1 MSTAAS
7 TTAPTSTPSTS
18 LPAAASPSAEH
29 LRKILAESKLV
40 VCVGSGGVGKTT
52 TAAALAIA
60 AARSGKKAAV
70 LTIDPARRLAQA
82 LGVEKMGNTPSPL
95 LAELCAPGSVDAMM
109 LEAGAAL
116 DEFVERLVPDP
127 ARRERLFHNRLYQ
140 VIARH
145 LGGTHEYMAVERL
158 HALVEES
165 GYDIVVLDTPPTVN
179 ALDFL
184 DAPNR
189 LAGFFSERITR
200 FFVSQSDERK
210 KGLIERLRD
219 RAGDLALQVLGK
231 ALGEGFVEELTDF
244 ATAFQGLFV
253 AIHDRAVAA
262 EKILRSSSTS
272 FLIVSAAD
280 PVRTA
285 EAEAFLQSLDR
296 LGIHPRA
303 VVANRV
309 HLPPSSL
316 AASGELDVEVDA
328 GAVME
333 ALGAAGL
340 TSEADAAFE
349 ALATGQRQLKAV
361 RQRDRRGLA
370 HLERLVGKA
379 RVVVVSELDE
389 EVRDRAA
396 VEHFLGVLGLAR
408 S

>member
-1 MSTAAS
+1 MSVTIPPTAV
-7 TTAPTSTPSTS
+7 TPS
-18 LPAAASPSAEH
+18 PGAEH
-29 LRKILAESKLV
+29 LKKILAESRLV

-60 AARSGKKAAV
+60 AARTGKKAAV

-82 LGVEKMGNTPSPL
+82 LGIEKMGNTPSPL
-95 LAELCAPGSVDAMM
+95 LADLCAPGSVDAMM

-127 ARRERLFHNRLYQ
+127 ARRERLFQNRLYQ

-165 GYDIVVLDTPPTVN
+165 GYDIVILDTPPTVN

-189 LAGFFSERITR
+189 LAGFFSEKITR
-200 FFVSQSDERK
+200 FFVAQGEDKK
-210 KGLIERLRD
+210 KGFIEKLRD

-262 EKILRSSSTS
+262 DKILRAQSTS

-285 EAEAFLQSLDR
+285 EAEAFLQTLDR

-303 VVANRV
+303 VIANRV
-309 HLPPSSL
+309 HLHRSAAGQL
-316 AASGELDVEVDA
+316 ADGDVEVDA

-333 ALGAAGL
+333 ALGQAGL
-340 TSEADAAFE
+340 SAEAQAAFE
-349 ALATGQRQLKAV
+349 AISAGQRQLKAV
-361 RQRDRRGLA
+361 RQRDRRGLT
-370 HLERLVGKA
+370 HLERLIGKT

-389 EVRDRAA
+389 EIKDRAA

-408 S
+408 G

>member
-1 MSTAAS
+1 
-7 TTAPTSTPSTS
+7 
-18 LPAAASPSAEH
+18 
-29 LRKILAESKLV
+29 
-40 VCVGSGGVGKTT
+40 
-52 TAAALAIA
+52 
-60 AARSGKKAAV
+60 
-70 LTIDPARRLAQA
+70 
-82 LGVEKMGNTPSPL
+82 
-95 LAELCAPGSVDAMM
+95 MM

-127 ARRERLFHNRLYQ
+127 ARRERLFQNRLYQ

-165 GYDIVVLDTPPTVN
+165 GYDIVILDTPPTVN

-189 LAGFFSERITR
+189 LAGFFSEKITR
-200 FFVSQSDERK
+200 FFVAQGEDKK
-210 KGLIERLRD
+210 KGFIEKLRD

-262 EKILRSSSTS
+262 EKILRASSTS

-285 EAEAFLQSLDR
+285 EAEAFLQTLDR

-303 VVANRV
+303 VIANRV
-309 HLPPSSL
+309 HLHRSPAGQL
-316 AASGELDVEVDA
+316 ADGDVEVDA

-333 ALGAAGL
+333 ALGQAGL
-340 TSEADAAFE
+340 SVEAHAAFE
-349 ALATGQRQLKAV
+349 AISAGQRQLKAV
-361 RQRDRRGLA
+361 RQRDRRGLT
-370 HLERLVGKA
+370 HLERLIGKS
-379 RVVVVSELDE
+379 RVVVVSELDD
-389 EVRDRAA
+389 EVKDRAA

-408 S
+408 G

>member
-1 MSTAAS
+1 
-7 TTAPTSTPSTS
+7 
-18 LPAAASPSAEH
+18 
-29 LRKILAESKLV
+29 
-40 VCVGSGGVGKTT
+40 
-52 TAAALAIA
+52 
-60 AARSGKKAAV
+60 
-70 LTIDPARRLAQA
+70 
-82 LGVEKMGNTPSPL
+82 
-95 LAELCAPGSVDAMM
+95 MM